1 MFGRGAFT
9 INRQEEN
16 NFLSASERSTSSQK
30 PEWFSGY
37 FTSKC
42 VKKPAEG
49 PRGFKKT
56 CQKGILEHRSILA
69 AICKNNS
76 VCEKL

>member
-1 MFGRGAFT
+1 MFGKGAFT
-9 INRQEEN
+9 ISRQEEN
-16 NFLSASERSTSSQK
+16 NFLFASISSLK
-30 PEWFSGY
+30 PQWFSGY
-37 FTSKC
+37 FNGKC

-56 CQKGILEHRSILA
+56 CQKEMLEHGNILA
-69 AICKNNS
+69 AICKNNC